1 MPQDFNQANALIARL
16 MEGVGGSANAYEEP
30 IDKDPE
36 TPTKGAPD
44 TISLDNLPP
53 VRTVGI
59 NKDGPLGQELGPAVG
74 PLPNNCP
81 GLADPPHTGLEPGE
95 SLTNAGWSD
104 HDQPAPW
111 TPSFEGETDDSCAEG
126 FEVDWA
132 KVEGPEPI
140 SDRYESVGTVEES
153 EELMVVYYAMQQ
165 AVRSGILNPVS
176 LDTGTYN
183 VVPGAGEGC
192 FLIIDTGK
200 ARSYILE
207 TSRLGEM
214 AEVPTDKLFVW
225 VLDTNDEDGKEL
237 GYIQDGWV
245 FFPKA

>member
-1 MPQDFNQANALIARL
+1 MPQNFDQANALIARL

-30 IDKDPE
+30 IKEDPE
-36 TPTKGAPD
+36 TPTQGAPD

-59 NKDGPLGQELGPAVG
+59 NKNGPLGQELGPVLG
-74 PLPNNCP
+74 PLPNATP
-81 GLADPPHTGLEPGE
+81 GLPDPPHTGLVVEDDPR
-95 SLTNAGWSD
+95 AGWSER
-104 HDQPAPW
+104 DQPF
-111 TPSFEGETDDSCAEG
+111 PSEIDDDCAEG
-126 FEVDWA
+126 IEVDWA

-140 SDRYESVGTVEES
+140 TDAYEAVGTVEES
-153 EELMVVYYAMQQ
+153 AELMAVFYAMQK
-165 AVRSGILNPVS
+165 AARSGLLHPVT

-192 FLIIDTGK
+192 FIIIDTGK

-225 VLDTNDEDGKEL
+225 VLDTNDEGGKEL